1 MRGARLNDE
10 SIVLPRRARA
20 YSANELFLH
29 KEGLVI
35 GARRVEVHPP
45 TLLICSPLGRLPNKV
60 EGARPTLFS
69 TSEANER
76 AGTP

>member
-1 MRGARLNDE
+1 MRDARLNDE
-10 SIVLPRRARA
+10 SIVLPRRARG

-35 GARRVEVHPP
+35 RARRVEVHPP
-45 TLLICSPLGRLPNKV
+45 KLLICSPLGRLANV
-60 EGARPTLFS
+60 EGARPTLFRAS
-69 TSEANER
+69 KANER

>member
-35 GARRVEVHPP
+35 RARRVEVHPP
-45 TLLICSPLGRLPNKV
+45 TLLICSPLGRLANV
-60 EGARPTLFS
+60 EGARPTLFRVS
-69 TSEANER
+69 KADQR
-76 AGTP
+76 AGSP